1 MAKKDYTPKWVTP
14 ERQACLV
21 KLFADSQ
28 GFCIYGHKPCKGQ
41 WTEQK
46 SVVCAWGKPCSK
58 PQPNELCRF
67 KPDYGKPHLPCEVVH
82 VTISHWHCAYGDYPC
97 YGAKERIGIL
107 GNRLLEGECHY
118 AQCEA
123 RLVKAWS
130 ADDRAQSLAEYQ
142 AEFKAIHKT
151 NDRTYPLHGKF
162 SGVSQDVFYDKQP
175 EFFVEAI
182 GVSGL
187 TYKPFAK
194 VRLASSFMRLH
205 VDLKDTLKPV
215 SKNKKRKALRYGKV
229 TTDIQDKVH
238 DACWLAVKHYLNW

>member
-1 MAKKDYTPKWVTP
+1 MTKRPPPKWISP
-14 ERQACLV
+14 ARQAHLV

-28 GFCIYGHKPCKGQ
+28 GFCVYGHKPCKGQ

-46 SVVCAWGKPCSK
+46 SVVCVWGKPCSK

-67 KPDYGKPHLPCEVVH
+67 KPDDGKPHLPCEVLH
-82 VTISHWHCAYGDYPC
+82 LTFTRWRCDYGDYPC
-97 YGAKERIGIL
+97 YTQKEFVNEL
-107 GNRLLEGECHY
+107 GDTVIKGECY
-118 AQCEA
+118 FKPYQDGLIKEWA
-123 RLVKAWS
+123 LS
-130 ADDRAQSLAEYQ
+130 DRQQTLAEYQ
-142 AEFKAIHKT
+142 AESKAIHKT

-238 DACWLAVKHYLNW
+238 DACWLAVRHYLNW